1 MMPGTWYTSDLHIHH
16 RLMCSTRG
24 FESVD
29 DHDRAVIS
37 RWNKTVAPDDT
48 VWVLGDVG
56 MGNSESFLYVTLE
69 LNGTKHLISGNHDEV
84 WPGHRDSH
92 KHYDRW
98 LQVFASVQPFA
109 RRRIGGHE
117 VLLSHFPYSGDHTD
131 EDRFG
136 QYRLRDEGR
145 WLIHGHTHGSE
156 RLHGRQIHVG
166 LDAWDLTPVNE
177 GTITQMILNEA
188 KAA

>member
-1 MMPGTWYTSDLHIHH
+1 MPGTWYTSDLHLHH
-16 RLMCSTRG
+16 KLMCSTRG
-24 FESVD
+24 FDSVGGH
-29 DHDRAVIS
+29 DHAVIS

-56 MGNSESFLYVTLE
+56 MGNSGSFLYAMLE

-92 KHYDRW
+92 KHQDRW
-98 LQVFASVQPFA
+98 LQVFASIQPFA
-109 RRRIGGHE
+109 RRRIGGHD

-145 WLIHGHTHGSE
+145 WLIHGHTHGTE